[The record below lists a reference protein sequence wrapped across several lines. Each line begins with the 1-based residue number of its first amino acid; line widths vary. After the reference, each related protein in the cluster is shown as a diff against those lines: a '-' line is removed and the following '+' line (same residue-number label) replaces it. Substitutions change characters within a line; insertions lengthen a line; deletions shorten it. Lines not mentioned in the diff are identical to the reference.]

1 MLFRL
6 FRTFFGLIDFFL
18 PDTFVSEAAV
28 DGLGYIVWSDLK
40 TLMNVFLL
48 AERCY
53 LWKSRKT
60 YILIHEII
68 DYLVDFWIGFVKYL
82 ELLSEE
88 FWYPTDLYLSCPKE
102 ISHLDQGKA
111 KGKSICLSFFHESKL
126 FIILKSCVLMW
137 AHIPLGT
144 RGSSSRVSFFKFKA

>member
-1 MLFRL
+1 MSPAKLKTSFFSFVFLTFLIFFLGLGYLSSLLFRL

-60 YILIHEII
+60 YILIHEIM
-68 DYLVDFWIGFVKYL
+68 DNLVDFWIVFFKYL
-82 ELLSEE
+82 
-88 FWYPTDLYLSCPKE
+88 
-102 ISHLDQGKA
+102 
-111 KGKSICLSFFHESKL
+111 
-126 FIILKSCVLMW
+126 
-137 AHIPLGT
+137 
-144 RGSSSRVSFFKFKA
+144 